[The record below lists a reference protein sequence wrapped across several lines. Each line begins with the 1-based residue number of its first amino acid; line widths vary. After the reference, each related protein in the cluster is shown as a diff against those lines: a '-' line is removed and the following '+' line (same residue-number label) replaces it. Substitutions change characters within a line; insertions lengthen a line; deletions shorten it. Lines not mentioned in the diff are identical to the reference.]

1 MWVPLSIVRCFD
13 KHRMIDY
20 DRMNLIS
27 LNLILSSEVRW
38 QGALG
43 MVWIPKEICHPFFV
57 FKGSYSMWVNYSL
70 HWYGIKIKLG
80 LCHLVKTTCF
90 GVSIIE
96 CVCVISF
103 EIYCI
108 WPENGIHIAYVYIT
122 TFHFWSSDAKLP
134 FKSSWNSPIF
144 PIFFPSKCHP
154 AIQLLH
160 FNFPPLKLPVFEK
173 EKFTPLKKNG
183 KKTDTY
189 DPPGWMGKP
198 NVTAREWL
206 SRSVLGMPCFPY
218 TRWPVDCYPH
228 GEPRSLEV
236 ERVSVTSC
244 NCGQKI
250 GHLSFFQK
258 WNLLGKWMFLG
269 KL

>member
-173 EKFTPLKKNG
+173 EKFTPLKKKWEKNQTLTTHPAGWASQMQPGSDFLGAYWACLASLTQGGQWTVTRMESPGVWKLRGFRRPPATAG
-183 KKTDTY
+183 KKSDT
-189 DPPGWMGKP
+189 
-198 NVTAREWL
+198 
-206 SRSVLGMPCFPY
+206 
-218 TRWPVDCYPH
+218 
-228 GEPRSLEV
+228 
-236 ERVSVTSC
+236 
-244 NCGQKI
+244 
-250 GHLSFFQK
+250 
-258 WNLLGKWMFLG
+258 
-269 KL
+269 